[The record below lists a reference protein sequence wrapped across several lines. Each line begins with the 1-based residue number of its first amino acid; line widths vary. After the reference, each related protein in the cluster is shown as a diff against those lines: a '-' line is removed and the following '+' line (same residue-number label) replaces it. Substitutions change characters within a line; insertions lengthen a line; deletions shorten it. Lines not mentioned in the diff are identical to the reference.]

1 MLFLFPESVNCF
13 FKVVVESKAVLYDL
27 CPQFVSDTHWPNICE
42 RHPRTQHLWATPT
55 DPTFVS
61 DTHWPNICE
70 RHPLTQHLWATPP
83 TDPTFV
89 SDTHWPNI
97 CERQFCRSG
106 GSVLFADKD
115 GPLENWSQNKSLL
128 IEIHPQN
135 GTNCRAGSPIYSN
148 CIRIM
153 ELSVYLKITN
163 QKNWNILLLLLLL
176 YGILL

>member
-42 RHPRTQHLWATPT
+42 RHP
-55 DPTFVS
+55 
-61 DTHWPNICE
+61 
-70 RHPLTQHLWATPP
+70 LTQQLWATPP

-128 IEIHPQN
+128 IENHPQN

-153 ELSVYLKITN
+153 ELSAYLKITN
-163 QKNWNILLLLLLL
+163 KKKLKHIIIIIIIIWDIALILCFPKKVFSLWRWIFR
-176 YGILL
+176 YCV